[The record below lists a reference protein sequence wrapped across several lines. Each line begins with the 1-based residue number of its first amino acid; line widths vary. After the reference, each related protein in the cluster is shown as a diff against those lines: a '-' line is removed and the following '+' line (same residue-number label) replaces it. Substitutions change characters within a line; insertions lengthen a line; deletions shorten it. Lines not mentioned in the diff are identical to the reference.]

1 MNLEDDTSDL
11 SNSRSISR
19 KRARKKKK
27 KGLNTIQEY
36 TLEHTNSAFIHINE
50 NEIEKNIEV
59 NELNEESMIN
69 LVNKFIPLKGD

>member
-36 TLEHTNSAFIHINE
+36 TLEHTNSAFIHTNE
-50 NEIEKNIEV
+50 NDIEKNIEV